1 MNFVFISPHFPANYE
16 RFCIALKEHGVT
28 VLGIADTP
36 YDQLT
41 EALRGALTD
50 YYRVDNLG
58 DYESVLRGVAYF
70 IHRYGKVD
78 WLESNNEYWLEQD
91 ARLREAF
98 HITTGFM
105 PCDMPP
111 VKFKSRMKAR
121 YAQAGVPTARHHMVT
136 TLHAARAFVAE
147 VGYPVIVKPD
157 NGVGACA
164 TYKLSSDEELCAFYA
179 DLPPAPYIM
188 EEYVFGAICSYDAIV
203 NSKGE
208 PLFESGDFVPYSI
221 MEAVN
226 AGDHQHFSVL
236 PRLPDDLRDAGRRCV
251 KAFGVRSRFVHL
263 EFFRLW
269 EDHPSLGRAGTIVGL
284 EVNMRPCGGFTPD
297 MFNYALSTDVYRL
310 YADMVCYDENRQSDW
325 PEKYYCAFVGRQD
338 GKPYLLSQ
346 DALRQRYA
354 EDLKM
359 VAVLPDVL
367 AAGMGKYVFIARFKD
382 TERMDAF
389 FRDALELVENP
400 V

>member
-16 RFCIALKEHGVT
+16 RFCTALKEHGVT

-36 YDQLT
+36 YEQLT
-41 EALRGALTD
+41 DSLRSALTD
-50 YYRVDNLG
+50 YYRVASLE

-70 IHRYGKVD
+70 IHRYGKID

-98 HITTGFM
+98 HITSGFM
-105 PCDMPP
+105 PADMPQ
-111 VKFKSRMKAR
+111 VKHKSLMKACYER
-121 YAQAGVPTARHHMVT
+121 AGVPTARYHMVS
-136 TLHAARAFVAE
+136 TLDAARAFVAQ

-164 TYKLSSDEELCAFYA
+164 TYKLCSDDELRRFYES
-179 DLPPAPYIM
+179 PPSVPYIM
-188 EEYVFGAICSYDAIV
+188 EEYVYGAICSYDAIL
-203 NSKGE
+203 NSEGE
-208 PLFESGDFVPYSI
+208 PLFESGDYVPYSI

-226 AGDHQHFSVL
+226 AGDPQHFTIL

-251 KAFGVRSRFVHL
+251 KAFGARSRFVHF

-269 EDHPSLGRAGTIVGL
+269 EDHPNLGRAGTIVGL

-297 MFNYALSTDVYRL
+297 MYNYALSTDVYRI
-310 YADMVCYDENRQSDW
+310 YADMICYDENRQPEW

-346 DALRQRYA
+346 EALRQRYA
-354 EDLKM
+354 GDLM
-359 VAVLPDVL
+359 MSAVLPDVL

-382 TERMDAF
+382 TDRMDAF
-389 FRDALELVENP
+389 FRDALELVEQ
-400 V
+400 